1 MGVVAVKVLFHNLWM
16 PPRALELSA
25 REAFV
30 WSQLKHPNIVPFL
43 GLANLAKISA
53 GALPQLC
60 LISPW
65 MVEGNIMEYLAR
77 HEDTDRLKL
86 LALREASIWASLGD
100 HRNIASLLGIA
111 KWATVGQPLIFD
123 GPLCLISK
131 WYENGNMMQFLH
143 KNVDMPR
150 TALLLDIVHGLQ
162 HLHKEGVVHGDLKGN
177 NILIDIVEGNPTA
190 CLIDFGQSYVDPA
203 GTHFEPNSSDTT
215 YANNLYWLAWERHMP
230 EKYNLRRTQSRS
242 TASDVFELMRTFY
255 EIITLKRPS
264 FETLPSFAVVAK
276 IISFEHPTRIQP
288 LTDEMWALMERAWH
302 REPHHR
308 ATLTEIEQLLKTGIA
323 V

>member
-86 LALREASIWASLGD
+86 AWD
-100 HRNIASLLGIA
+100 VA
-111 KWATVGQPLIFD
+111 KGLT
-123 GPLCLISK
+123 
-131 WYENGNMMQFLH
+131 YLH
-143 KNVDMPR
+143 ELESG
-150 TALLLDIVHGLQ
+150 T
-162 HLHKEGVVHGDLKGN
+162 VVHGDLRG
-177 NILIDIVEGNPTA
+177 LRSFLA
-190 CLIDFGQSYVDPA
+190 CKRVSCMRPGETSRKRVRGGMVLQQ
-203 GTHFEPNSSDTT
+203 
-215 YANNLYWLAWERHMP
+215 WL
-230 EKYNLRRTQSRS
+230 
-242 TASDVFELMRTFY
+242 
-255 EIITLKRPS
+255 S
-264 FETLPSFAVVAK
+264 FN
-276 IISFEHPTRIQP
+276 
-288 LTDEMWALMERAWH
+288 MEA
-302 REPHHR
+302 
-308 ATLTEIEQLLKTGIA
+308 
-323 V
+323 